1 MTNTAIAETATH
13 LHDSTPY
20 QVGPRFV
27 LPKQIQRQTQSRL
40 AAYAGQSRKFADSI
54 VEQSRLEFLF
64 AVHSIY
70 LSIALIILYILMN
83 TNVSSW
89 L

>member
-1 MTNTAIAETATH
+1 MTNTAIADTATH

-20 QVGPRFV
+20 LVGHRFV

-40 AAYAGQSRKFADSI
+40 AADTGEAGELVYSI

-64 AVHSIY
+64 AVHSFF